1 MEDQQPQLLI
11 MVATLLIIRVLCL
24 LEVCMASLPPI
35 CLPLILVQRHRA
47 CHQPIDQVSRLFMVD
62 NRLSTKQLEVLA

>member
-24 LEVCMASLPPI
+24 LEVCMASLPLI
-35 CLPLILVQRHRA
+35 CRPLILVQRHRV
-47 CHQPIDQVSRLFMVD
+47 CLQPIDQVSRLFMVD